1 MRRKWRPIALSLCI
15 TLLFAGHSA
24 GLLSLPGFS
33 QLEAQLYDARVRYS
47 ASNAPDDRIV
57 ILDIDE
63 KSLAEI
69 GRWPWNRIRMAELI
83 DLLFDQYGIAV
94 LGFDIVWAASIFSL
108 AQWRSKRCWKFAGQC
123 GACSAAG
130 SRPGVEKTSRLRTR
144 PISGFS
150 AASAIIHNHRIWVA
164 HINILT
170 LAWQRRVLVRS
181 AKVKF
186 IRYENRVI
194 GGDYEHFCQSGSC
207 LPVFGMFVA
216 GAFSRRCIGPICV
229 WGRFGFSR

>member
-1 MRRKWRPIALSLCI
+1 MRRKWRPIVLSLCI

-63 KSLAEI
+63 KSLTEI

-108 AQWRSKRCWKFAGQC
+108 AQWR
-123 GACSAAG
+123 
-130 SRPGVEKTSRLRTR
+130 
-144 PISGFS
+144 
-150 AASAIIHNHRIWVA
+150 
-164 HINILT
+164 
-170 LAWQRRVLVRS
+170 
-181 AKVKF
+181 
-186 IRYENRVI
+186 
-194 GGDYEHFCQSGSC
+194 
-207 LPVFGMFVA
+207 
-216 GAFSRRCIGPICV
+216 
-229 WGRFGFSR
+229 